1 MSNFVNLLDIVYPVG
16 SVYITFS
23 SVSPVDSVGGSWEK
37 IDGKF
42 LQSSSEANT
51 LNSTGGFSGNIGFS
65 FTYGSYYG
73 TIVPM
78 WNQDI
83 DDSLFGIGPDDGTV
97 NYVPSVVKKSTK
109 RSASEWNHYA
119 NGNVVGHTTTVP
131 NPLIYKKDVYW
142 DSRPAYITCNMYRRT
157 A

>member
-23 SVSPVDSVGGSWEK
+23 DISPVDSVGGSWEK

-65 FTYGSYYG
+65 FIYGSYYG
-73 TIVPM
+73 AVVPT
-78 WNQDI
+78 WNNDI
-83 DDSLFGIGPDDGTV
+83 DESLLSIGPNGNAV
-97 NYVPSVVKKSTK
+97 NYAPSVVKSNSTY
-109 RSASEWNHYA
+109 AISEWNHKGNA
-119 NGNVVGHTTTVP
+119 NVASSTTSLP
-131 NPLIYKKDVYW
+131 NPRIYTKEVYW
-142 DSRPAYITCNMYRRT
+142 DTRPAYITCNMWKRI